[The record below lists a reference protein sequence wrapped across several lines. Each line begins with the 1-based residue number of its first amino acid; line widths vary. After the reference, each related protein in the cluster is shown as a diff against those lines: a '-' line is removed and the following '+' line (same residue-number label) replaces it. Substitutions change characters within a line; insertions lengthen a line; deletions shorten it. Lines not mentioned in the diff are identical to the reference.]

1 MQPAR
6 QDLPVIP
13 GATYRDTIRIMQSVW
28 VYRDI
33 TAISGSPAV
42 FTVPGHSLEST
53 WPVWVRGVQGMPD
66 ANREPDRQL
75 PHTAKL
81 LTASSLEINALSA
94 AGLRPAGG
102 QLIYR
107 SPVDLA
113 GAAVEMTIWRGDEPV
128 LVLTQNAGLS
138 FTAPGTIE
146 RVITDEQTALL
157 IGEDLTYTLDI
168 TFVGPT
174 VTRYFIGA
182 VGGPSSGCRGDGAIV
197 TAGEQGPPGVGI
209 PGPAGGSALQRTAGE
224 TLSALRAVYELHG
237 QVFLLDQADAI
248 HIDFLLG
255 ITLNA
260 ADISTPVNVQR
271 SGVLDDVSWNWL
283 PGRVWLGAQGLLT
296 QIPPTSGFDLLI
308 GTAVSPTRITLNL
321 QDPIELEE

>member
-13 GATYRDTIRIMQSVW
+13 GATYRDTIRIMQPVW

-33 TAISGSPAV
+33 TSISGSPAV
-42 FTVPGHSLEST
+42 FTVPSHSLEST

-81 LTASSLEINALSA
+81 LTADTLEINTLSA
-94 AGLRPAGG
+94 SGLRPTGG

-113 GAAVEMTIWRGDEPV
+113 GATVEMTIWRGDEAV
-128 LVLTQNAGLS
+128 LVLNQDAGLS
-138 FTAPGTIE
+138 ITAPGTIE

-157 IGEDLTYTLDI
+157 VGEDLTYTLDV

-174 VTRYFIGA
+174 VTCYFTGS
-182 VGGPSSGCRGDGAIV
+182 VGGPNSGCRGEGVIV
-197 TAGEQGPPGVGI
+197 TSGEQGPPGIGI

-224 TLSALRAVYELHG
+224 TISALRAVYELDR
-237 QVFLLDQADAI
+237 QVFLLDQADAA

-271 SGVLDDVSWNWL
+271 SGVLDDASWRWL
-283 PGRVWLGAQGLLT
+283 PGRVWLGADGLLT
-296 QIPPTSGFDLLI
+296 QTPPTSGFDLAI